1 MNGALMEWREIN
13 DPCDISR
20 VLDKLMKIDVSLT
33 HSAEHRKLSSGLIKK
48 KKIKNKTKGTV
59 IVGVIAMKIHRC
71 SDIAGKDE
79 HGIF

>member
-1 MNGALMEWREIN
+1 
-13 DPCDISR
+13 
-20 VLDKLMKIDVSLT
+20 MKIDVSLT
-33 HSAEHRKLSSGLIKK
+33 HSAEHRTLSRTDKK
-48 KKIKNKTKGTV
+48 KRKERNQNKTKGTV

>member
-1 MNGALMEWREIN
+1 
-13 DPCDISR
+13 
-20 VLDKLMKIDVSLT
+20 MKIDVSLT
-33 HSAEHRKLSSGLIKK
+33 HSAEHRTLSSGLIKK
-48 KKIKNKTKGTV
+48 KKKKNQNKTKGTV